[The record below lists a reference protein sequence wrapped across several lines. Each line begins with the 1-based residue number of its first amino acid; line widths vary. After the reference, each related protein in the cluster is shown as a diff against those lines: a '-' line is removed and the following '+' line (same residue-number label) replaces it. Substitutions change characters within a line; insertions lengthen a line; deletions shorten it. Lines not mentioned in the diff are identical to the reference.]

1 MCPQQGIGIDDS
13 RWITDIVGLQGDTSL
28 GKLAAG
34 QILVR
39 CGINLFSIDVHVYRI
54 SLHSDSQHILLV
66 QPFLDGFSWLT
77 ARLETVPLI
86 VDAITDIVFSVLANF
101 KKKRVSTI
109 NISEDEATTITL
121 LNVHCSLIGK
131 IAERSL

>member
-1 MCPQQGIGIDDS
+1 M
-13 RWITDIVGLQGDTSL
+13 R
-28 GKLAAG
+28 KF
-34 QILVR
+34 ILV
-39 CGINLFSIDVHVYRI
+39 VAI
-54 SLHSDSQHILLV
+54 SLMSATANAGPSRGLSLASSEAPPAVEQPKAPQTADTPPAAVERPKLV
-66 QPFLDGFSWLT
+66 APPEHAKAPVVAD
-77 ARLETVPLI
+77 VPAE
-86 VDAITDIVFSVLANF
+86 VVKP